1 MLAVRYAAPAI
12 NSLFA
17 RGRACVIDAGFTGR
31 AHHQLLFASLVYDRV
46 IAPRFRCVHRTRALL
61 KRGGGGR
68 KCGASIIA
76 RTGHH
81 PRLP

>member
-1 MLAVRYAAPAI
+1 MLAVRHAAPAI

-17 RGRACVIDAGFTGR
+17 RGRACVIDAGFIGR
-31 AHHQLLFASLVYDRV
+31 AHQLPFASLVYGRV
-46 IAPRFRCVHRTRALL
+46 IAPRFQCVHRKRGLL

-76 RTGHH
+76 DGTGHH